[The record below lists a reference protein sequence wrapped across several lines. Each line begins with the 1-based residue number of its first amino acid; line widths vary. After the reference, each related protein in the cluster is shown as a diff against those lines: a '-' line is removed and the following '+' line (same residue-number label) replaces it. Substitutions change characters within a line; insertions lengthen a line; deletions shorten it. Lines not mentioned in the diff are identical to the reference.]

1 MSLIRKIITS
11 ELIFIAEIGINHN
24 GDAETALRMVEAAAA
39 AGAHAV
45 KFQTMEPAEMYSVYT
60 SALLEK
66 GREEYADRRQIDFF
80 SGFTLAE
87 NDYAAI
93 KEKALS
99 LGMVFFSAPFDVKS
113 VELLE
118 RLGAELGVK
127 MPQPDRSPIFEI
139 RLNAQP
145 RVQPEIIPISG
156 IELEGVGEVVFEL
169 QAGLQPRP
177 IGERPAQADLEALQK
192 VSALVGARGGRRVVL
207 HVGEDEAVKAVE
219 VGFHDEGRGREGG
232 REQDEGGGA
241 RFHEI
246 TPPPGGRQGTRA
258 PRR

>member
-118 RLGAELGVK
+118 RLGAPLYKLASSEVTNRGLLELVASTGKPVI
-127 MPQPDRSPIFEI
+127 MSTGICTEEEI
-139 RLNAQP
+139 SRALETLDAGGC
-145 RVQPEIIPISG
+145 PEV
-156 IELEGVGEVVFEL
+156 LL
-169 QAGLQPRP
+169 LHC
-177 IGERPAQADLEALQK
+177 
-192 VSALVGARGGRRVVL
+192 VSLY
-207 HVGEDEAVKAVE
+207 
-219 VGFHDEGRGREGG
+219 
-232 REQDEGGGA
+232 
-241 RFHEI
+241 
-246 TPPPGGRQGTRA
+246 P
-258 PRR
+258 